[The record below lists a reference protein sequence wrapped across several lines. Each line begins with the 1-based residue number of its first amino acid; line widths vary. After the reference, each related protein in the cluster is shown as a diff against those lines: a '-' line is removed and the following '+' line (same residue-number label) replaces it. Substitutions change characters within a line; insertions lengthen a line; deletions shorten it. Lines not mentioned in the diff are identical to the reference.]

1 MCARCSLRPARVYLF
16 VFPTH
21 CLHHSFLSL
30 SFIPPPP
37 FVRSL
42 NPSHLVLIS
51 VAFSLPLALSH
62 KNMHMHP
69 SIHPHTQLA
78 RASPRQAARF
88 GVGLCKEIQK
98 KKKNSVRRHCL
109 MVSPW
114 QLREHGPTMRCQTKH
129 RILNLSKEMSFV
141 Q

>member
-98 KKKNSVRRHCL
+98 KKKKFGAAPLPNG
-109 MVSPW
+109 VS
-114 QLREHGPTMRCQTKH
+114 MATKGAWPY
-129 RILNLSKEMSFV
+129 NAVSNKTQDFKP
-141 Q
+141 

>member
-98 KKKNSVRRHCL
+98 KNKNSVRRHCL

-141 Q
+141 